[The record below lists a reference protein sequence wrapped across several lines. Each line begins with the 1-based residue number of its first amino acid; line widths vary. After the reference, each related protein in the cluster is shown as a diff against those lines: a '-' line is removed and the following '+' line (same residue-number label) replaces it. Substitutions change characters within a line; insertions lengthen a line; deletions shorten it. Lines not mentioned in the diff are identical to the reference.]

1 MTPELFN
8 LTVEIVKNF
17 IEEDIG
23 QEEKRVRKPKSIGY
37 REINFV
43 LQIT

>member
-17 IEEDIG
+17 IEGDL
-23 QEEKRVRKPKSIGY
+23 EEEERGRKRKLWTRK
-37 REINFV
+37 
-43 LQIT
+43 